1 VVFYST
7 VVVLVERQV
16 EIVNVSSSSWSQTMR
31 MSGARKYY
39 CRRDLRLL
47 KSANFANFED
57 RFKKC
62 KLKIL
67 AELDF

>member
-1 VVFYST
+1 
-7 VVVLVERQV
+7 
-16 EIVNVSSSSWSQTMR
+16 MR